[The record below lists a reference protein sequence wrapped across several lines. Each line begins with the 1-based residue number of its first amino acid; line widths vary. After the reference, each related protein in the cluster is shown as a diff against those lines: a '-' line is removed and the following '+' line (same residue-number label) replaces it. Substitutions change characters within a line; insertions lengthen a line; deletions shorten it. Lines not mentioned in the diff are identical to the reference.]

1 MFSFDLC
8 GPKLNHPLQPM
19 PATPQYE
26 SERERKRQREMHYC
40 RPDGNIPH
48 DQTNQSPWWD
58 AGAPQPCSNTPF
70 HSLSA
75 TNTWS
80 PINGPL
86 RTGASP
92 QPHRFMA
99 DDFIITHPSP
109 SSSSRRW
116 SVMSYLITLSSTHQ
130 PQITPRRPVASP
142 RANPRRLMCMCVC
155 GDGAENVVEKQEGG
169 TLFYVPG
176 WISHHLSHIKGTAAG
191 WYQMPSNC

>member
-1 MFSFDLC
+1 
-8 GPKLNHPLQPM
+8 
-19 PATPQYE
+19 
-26 SERERKRQREMHYC
+26 MHYC

-86 RTGASP
+86 RMRASP
-92 QPHRFMA
+92 LPHWFMA

-109 SSSSRRW
+109 SLSSSSR
-116 SVMSYLITLSSTHQ
+116 SPPSAEECDDELSNNPFFNAT
-130 PQITPRRPVASP
+130 ISP
-142 RANPRRLMCMCVC
+142 RWMMTPLKLTYADSRVCEKVSRARSRCRALRMRWKNRRA
-155 GDGAENVVEKQEGG
+155 GHSGH
-169 TLFYVPG
+169 VPG
-176 WISHHLSHIKGTAAG
+176 WISHHLSHIKGTTAG